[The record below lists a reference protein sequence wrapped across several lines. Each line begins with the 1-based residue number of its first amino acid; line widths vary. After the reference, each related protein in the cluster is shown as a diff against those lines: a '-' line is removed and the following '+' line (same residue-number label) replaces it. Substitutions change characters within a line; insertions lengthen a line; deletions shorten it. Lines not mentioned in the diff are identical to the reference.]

1 MEELSKCANPV
12 EVGRGGMLD
21 ADAGSVALKKQSKP
35 VTTPEETAQVAV
47 IPEDG
52 DEVGNIIP
60 DAMTKAGRKAV
71 IVASALMS

>member
-1 MEELSKCANPV
+1 
-12 EVGRGGMLD
+12 MLD

-47 IPEDG
+47 IPENG

-71 IVASALMS
+71 IVASILMS

>member
-1 MEELSKCANPV
+1 
-12 EVGRGGMLD
+12 MLD

-47 IPEDG
+47 IPEDR

-60 DAMTKAGRKAV
+60 DAMTKVGRKAV
-71 IVASALMS
+71 IVASALTS